1 MGELSFSD
9 ILFKSQQTGTDT
21 GKGNYLTPA
30 VSVFFCGCLREN
42 LSKQNIMNYFLA
54 FFPLPKL
61 SEVTGVFSKTFK
73 SNFAE
78 AVTENF
84 S

>member
-1 MGELSFSD
+1 MSRRAGIDE
-9 ILFKSQQTGTDT
+9 
-21 GKGNYLTPA
+21 GKNNYLTPA
-30 VSVFFCGCLREN
+30 VSVFFCGFPREN
-42 LSKQNIMNYFLA
+42 ISKQNILNYFLA
-54 FFPLPKL
+54 FFLLPEL

-78 AVTENF
+78 AVTGNV